1 MNWFSKSIVDT
12 EKLLKTNIK
21 IGLTNTEVNKRMK
34 EYGLNELPHKKEKK
48 CVIILLKSLFEPLSL
63 ILILV
68 GILTLIFSAIFIKK
82 IEYIEPLIIF
92 IIVIV
97 NSTINTI
104 QEIKARKSIDALK
117 SIMLPIISVL
127 RDGKVEEIPTKNL
140 VIGDIVLLEAGKYIP
155 ADLKLFNCQRLMI
168 NESVL
173 TGESV
178 PVSKNINML
187 EDDNI
192 LLADQTNMAFMST
205 IVTNGRAEGIVVA
218 TGVDSAIGKIA
229 QSIIKTENK
238 KSPLQTKLQ
247 QLSNWISIF
256 ALLLAFSIFVILFL
270 NDKQLWN
277 SHLIIAITLAV
288 AVIPESL
295 TIIIS
300 IILSIS
306 VGKMVKKNVIT
317 KKLVAVEALGAINII
332 CSDKT
337 GTLTQNIMEIKKYFF
352 NNQVYNDDAT
362 TNFNNEFTNFF
373 IYSLL
378 LCNDATINKKQKIGD
393 PTEIALVDWANKHQ
407 FNVEKIRNNYLRID
421 EIPFDSERKLMS
433 TVNIIEKQKIVFT
446 KGAIDQLLE
455 NVSQINL
462 NNEIIEMTIE
472 MKKNILNINNK
483 FSQDGLRVI
492 AVAYKKFDNK
502 SIESNLIFLGMVAMQ
517 DPVRPEAKRAISEAK
532 GASIK
537 TIMITGDHKI
547 TAFAI
552 AKQLEIATSE
562 NQVLDGKELHKLNDK
577 QLMTKIDDI
586 TVYARIDPHDKV
598 RIVQCLQKQN
608 NIVAMTGD
616 GVNDAPCLNQAD
628 IGVAMGITGTDVA
641 KQAADIIIT
650 DDNFKTI
657 VTGVNEG
664 RNIYQKILRSI
675 TFIFSANLAQVIIM
689 FSIILIFKISP
700 LNAIN
705 ILWFNL
711 IIETILAIPIA
722 LDTNDATLMYNKPR
736 KKNQSIF
743 RPIIIPILAITI
755 ILVITVILG
764 FLINYYLFNDKI
776 ASSSAFMILINAPIF
791 YVALIKLSNYRY
803 KQIKKI
809 TINWILIIAMVVA
822 LIANSLIIFTPKI
835 NTIIFKLE
843 PIPINAIFINYV
855 LILVPSILIL
865 IFKVLI
871 YLNYNFKI
879 KNKINV

>member
-1 MNWFSKSIVDT
+1 MNWFSKSIIDT

-21 IGLTNTEVNKRMK
+21 TGLTNDEVNKRIK
-34 EYGLNELPHKKEKK
+34 QYGLNQLPHKKEKHW
-48 CVIILLKSLFEPLSL
+48 IIIFLKSLFEPLSL

-68 GILTLIFSAIFIKK
+68 AILTLIFSAIFSQN

-92 IIVIV
+92 IIVII
-97 NSTINTI
+97 NSTINTV
-104 QEIKARKSIDALK
+104 QEIKANKSMGALK
-117 SIMLPIISVL
+117 NLTIPIISVL
-127 RDGKVEEIPTKNL
+127 RDSKVVEIPTKNL

-168 NESVL
+168 NESIL

-178 PVSKNINML
+178 PVSKNVDML
-187 EDDNI
+187 DDDNI

-205 IVTNGRAEGIVVA
+205 IVTNGRAEGVVVA
-218 TGVDSAIGKIA
+218 TGLDSAIGKIA
-229 QSIIKTENK
+229 QSIIETENK
-238 KSPLQTKLQ
+238 KSPLQIKLQ

-256 ALLLAFSIFVILFL
+256 ALFLAFLIFTILFL

-317 KKLVAVEALGAINII
+317 KKLVAVEGLGAINII

-352 NNQVYNDDAT
+352 NNQVYKDDVT
-362 TNFNNEFTNFF
+362 LNFNNKFMAFF

-378 LCNDATINKKQKIGD
+378 LCNDATINKNQKIGD
-393 PTEIALVDWANKHQ
+393 PTEIALIDWVNKHQ
-407 FNVEKIRNNYLRID
+407 FNVEEIRNNYLRID

-433 TVNIIEKQKIVFT
+433 TVNMIKKEKIVFT
-446 KGAIDQLLE
+446 KGAVDQLLE
-455 NVSQINL
+455 NVSQVHL
-462 NNEIIEMTIE
+462 NNQIIEMTIE
-472 MKKNILNINNK
+472 MKNNILNINNDL
-483 FSQDGLRVI
+483 SQDGLRVI
-492 AVAYKKFDNK
+492 ALAYKKFDNK
-502 SIESNLIFLGMVAMQ
+502 SLESNLIFLGMVAMQ
-517 DPVRPEAKRAISEAK
+517 DPIRPEARQAILAARQAK
-532 GASIK
+532 IK

-552 AKQLEIATSE
+552 AKQLEIANNE
-562 NQVLDGKELHKLNDK
+562 NQVLEGKELHKLNDK
-577 QLMTKIDDI
+577 QLLTKINDI
-586 TVYARIDPHDKV
+586 TVYARIDPQDKV
-598 RIVQCLQKQN
+598 RIIHCLQKQN

-616 GVNDAPCLNQAD
+616 GVNDAPSLNQAD
-628 IGVAMGITGTDVA
+628 VGVAMGITGTDVA

-657 VTGVNEG
+657 VTGINEG

-689 FSIILIFKISP
+689 FIIILIFKISP

-722 LDTNDATLMYNKPR
+722 LDVNDSTLMFNKPR
-736 KKNQSIF
+736 KNNESIF
-743 RPIIIPILAITI
+743 KSIIIPILAIAI
-755 ILVITVILG
+755 IVATTVILG
-764 FLINYYLFNDKI
+764 FLINRYLFNDKV
-776 ASSSAFMILINAPIF
+776 ASSSVFMILINAPIF
-791 YVALIKLSNYRY
+791 YVALIKLSNYRF
-803 KQIKKI
+803 KQINKI
-809 TINWILIIAMVVA
+809 TINWILIVAMVVA
-822 LIANSLIIFTPKI
+822 LLANNFIIFTPKI
-835 NTIIFKLE
+835 NTIIFKLSPM
-843 PIPINAIFINYV
+843 PISAIFINYG
-855 LILVPSILIL
+855 LILIPSILIL
-865 IFKVLI
+865 FFKTI
-871 YLNYNFKI
+871 MYLKYNFKI
-879 KNKINV
+879 KKKINV